1 METPIFK
8 RVLLKIS
15 GEALAGD
22 VGRGLDFDVI
32 GAVCD
37 AIKQCVEMGVQVGVV
52 VGGGNFWRGVKD
64 GGDRMV
70 RVRADH
76 MGMLATTINALAVAD
91 TLEQKGVE
99 VRVQTAIEMRQIAE
113 PYIRSRA
120 IRHLEKG
127 RVVVFG
133 CGTGNPFFSTDTAAV
148 LRAAEIDAD
157 VILLAKNVDGVY
169 SADPLKDASAVKY
182 DSISYDDVLVQHL
195 AVMDTTATSLSM
207 DNHIPVLLF
216 ALKDPQNI
224 VRVVMGEKIGTIV
237 KGND

>member
-1 METPIFK
+1 MDAPTYK

-15 GEALAGD
+15 GEALAGGA
-22 VGRGLDFDVI
+22 GRGLDFDVI
-32 GAVCD
+32 SAVSE
-37 AIKQCVEMGVQVGVV
+37 AIKKCVEMGVQVGVV

-64 GGDRMV
+64 GGDKMV
-70 RVRADH
+70 RVRSDH

-91 TLEQKGVE
+91 VLEQHGVP
-99 VRVQTAIEMRQIAE
+99 VRVQTAIEMRQVAE
-113 PYIRSRA
+113 LYIRSKA

-169 SADPLKDASAVKY
+169 SADPQKHADAVKY
-182 DSISYDDVLVQHL
+182 DSITYDDVLAQHL
-195 AVMDTTATSLSM
+195 AVMDSTATSLSM
-207 DNHIPVLLF
+207 DNDIPVLLF
-216 ALKDPQNI
+216 ALKDPENI
-224 VRVVMGEKIGTIV
+224 VRAVMGEKIGTIV
-237 KGND
+237 KGDK